1 MNQTVWTIMNFTGG
15 NGKTSLAVALALQL
29 GFDVI
34 TNDLLS
40 PLEQVFK
47 EDQLIKLDR
56 NEQVPDL
63 PEESQVI
70 FDFGGH
76 VDKRVIK
83 ALRLSQFVIV
93 PVMSGS
99 LNREVSFE
107 TIVEISRFSEKIV
120 LCPMSYRSPSELKE
134 IMDGLTDF
142 SYPIFPIKYSKAVPK
157 IFDDRR
163 SLHSL
168 RDDNGLSRYHYTM
181 ICDQIDA
188 LIHYLRGGS

>member
-1 MNQTVWTIMNFTGG
+1 MNFKGG
-15 NGKTSLAVALALQL
+15 SGKTSLTLALALYL

-56 NEQVPDL
+56 NEQIPDL
-63 PEESQVI
+63 PEKSQVI

-99 LNREVSFE
+99 LNREVFQQNPN
-107 TIVEISRFSEKIV
+107 
-120 LCPMSYRSPSELKE
+120 C
-134 IMDGLTDF
+134 
-142 SYPIFPIKYSKAVPK
+142 
-157 IFDDRR
+157 
-163 SLHSL
+163 
-168 RDDNGLSRYHYTM
+168 
-181 ICDQIDA
+181 
-188 LIHYLRGGS
+188 